1 MKTVLIKP
9 GTKPLR
15 FRALPPGSVLT
26 VNSAQNIIRLRAL
39 AAMLSLI
46 TALLFL
52 FPMLS
57 LGQRLH
63 PKPLSKAKEPGVE
76 NRKTDPQAKKA
87 ADNQP
92 KESPEVIC
100 NDSVIEQQTGATKVT
115 EDQETSPNGLYQRYL
130 WATIIS
136 AGVAVIS
143 LCLVFVQIRIS
154 RRVADAAVASA
165 AASQE
170 SARIAKESADAIRD
184 SESATVL
191 MVNMGKLEFNPYGG
205 SSSTGRV
212 DVQCSHTFNNCG
224 RTQGTV
230 LAIHHEL
237 QLGESRDAP
246 PDMGAY
252 DVKRSTTPPF
262 VVAPG
267 LRWEVQSAVKPGG
280 TISVEERDTIYMAR
294 KYLWLC
300 GVIRFKDIFQRVWI
314 TRFCHLFERTQT
326 KEFWRVA
333 GPPEYN
339 TCVRETDN

>member
-1 MKTVLIKP
+1 
-9 GTKPLR
+9 
-15 FRALPPGSVLT
+15 
-26 VNSAQNIIRLRAL
+26 
-39 AAMLSLI
+39 MLSLI

-57 LGQRLH
+57 LGQQLH

-115 EDQETSPNGLYQRYL
+115 EDQETSSNGLYQRYL

-224 RTQGTV
+224 RTQGTAWPFITSCNWEKAGMRRPIWV
-230 LAIHHEL
+230 PMM
-237 QLGESRDAP
+237 SNAP
-246 PDMGAY
+246 PRHHLSSHQVCDGKCNPQLSREEPLAS
-252 DVKRSTTPPF
+252 RSGTLFTWRESTSGF
-262 VVAPG
+262 V
-267 LRWEVQSAVKPGG
+267 E
-280 TISVEERDTIYMAR
+280 
-294 KYLWLC
+294 
-300 GVIRFKDIFQRVWI
+300 
-314 TRFCHLFERTQT
+314 
-326 KEFWRVA
+326 
-333 GPPEYN
+333 
-339 TCVRETDN
+339 

>member
-1 MKTVLIKP
+1 M
-9 GTKPLR
+9 
-15 FRALPPGSVLT
+15 
-26 VNSAQNIIRLRAL
+26 
-39 AAMLSLI
+39 
-46 TALLFL
+46 
-52 FPMLS
+52 
-57 LGQRLH
+57 
-63 PKPLSKAKEPGVE
+63 
-76 NRKTDPQAKKA
+76 
-87 ADNQP
+87 
-92 KESPEVIC
+92 
-100 NDSVIEQQTGATKVT
+100 IEQQTGATKVT
-115 EDQETSPNGLYQRYL
+115 EDQETSSNGLYQRYL

-224 RTQGTV
+224 RTQGTAWPFITSCNWEKAGMRRPIWV
-230 LAIHHEL
+230 PMM
-237 QLGESRDAP
+237 SNAP
-246 PDMGAY
+246 PRHHLSSHQVCDGKCNPQLSREEPLAS
-252 DVKRSTTPPF
+252 RS
-262 VVAPG
+262 
-267 LRWEVQSAVKPGG
+267 G
-280 TISVEERDTIYMAR
+280 TLFYMAR

>member
-1 MKTVLIKP
+1 
-9 GTKPLR
+9 
-15 FRALPPGSVLT
+15 
-26 VNSAQNIIRLRAL
+26 
-39 AAMLSLI
+39 
-46 TALLFL
+46 
-52 FPMLS
+52 MLS

-115 EDQETSPNGLYQRYL
+115 EDQETSSNGLYQRYL

-184 SESATVL
+184 SESL
-191 MVNMGKLEFNPYGG
+191 
-205 SSSTGRV
+205 
-212 DVQCSHTFNNCG
+212 QCSWLTWVSWSLIHTEALLRLAGLMFNAV
-224 RTQGTV
+224 TLSTIVAV
-230 LAIHHEL
+230 LKALSWPFITSCNWEKA
-237 QLGESRDAP
+237 GMRRPIWVPMMSNAP
-246 PDMGAY
+246 PRHHLSSHQVCDGKCNPQLSREEPLAS
-252 DVKRSTTPPF
+252 RSGTLFTWRESTSGF
-262 VVAPG
+262 V
-267 LRWEVQSAVKPGG
+267 E
-280 TISVEERDTIYMAR
+280 
-294 KYLWLC
+294 
-300 GVIRFKDIFQRVWI
+300 
-314 TRFCHLFERTQT
+314 
-326 KEFWRVA
+326 
-333 GPPEYN
+333 
-339 TCVRETDN
+339 